1 MVAPTSDMEYG
12 RHKPNTARP
21 IPLEW
26 TDRYEPRV
34 GNMEAMSNSAS
45 DMTIEIFSMEEFIPY
60 ADAILAYTTSQQSSL
75 EKVIFFYSRRPVVT
89 QSHLLHQANI

>member
-60 ADAILAYTTSQQSSL
+60 ADAIFGLHHIPTVFLRESY
-75 EKVIFFYSRRPVVT
+75 FFFTVDVRW
-89 QSHLLHQANI
+89 